1 MLSRAL
7 RRVQAISA
15 TMRQKQTAPIPRHM
29 RENATGKL
37 SATQSFSELIKTKL
51 FTDSLPPDSQYPTPA
66 DSHKADRSE
75 LGPRLVKGA
84 LYTFVRPE
92 PAQEPELLATSRRA
106 LIDIGLKPEEA
117 ETDEF
122 KQLVSGNKI
131 LWDEEKEEGIYPWA
145 QCYGGYQFGQWAGQ
159 LGDGRAI
166 SLFETHNPHTN
177 TSYEI
182 QLKGAGKTPYS
193 RFADG
198 KAVLRS
204 SIREFVVSEALNA
217 LNIPTTRALSLTLLP
232 HSSVQRERLEPGAI
246 VCRAAQ
252 SWIRLGTF
260 DLLRARG
267 DRALLRQL
275 ADHVATRVLAGWT
288 AHAGKLA
295 AGDVN
300 ATAIDPPPGVGP
312 DVIEGEGK
320 FAENRFARLFRDIT
334 RRNAKTVA
342 AWQAYA
348 FTNGVLNTDNTSVFG
363 LSVDFGPFAFLDNF
377 DPSYTPNHD
386 DFMLRYSYRNQP
398 SIIWWNLVRLGEA
411 LGELIGAGAR
421 VDEDEFVNEGV
432 RKDWADELVERAET
446 IIQQVGEEYK
456 AVFMAE
462 YKRLMTLR
470 LGLKQ
475 SKQEDF
481 DELYSELLDTM
492 EALELD
498 FNHTFR
504 KLSNFKMKDI
514 ETDET
519 RKEMAGS
526 FFHKEG
532 LTGVEKDEGAAKERI
547 AKWLDK
553 WRARVLE
560 DWGEGQDEERIAE
573 MKQVNPKVSLP
584 HKKTLP
590 AIDLAQFVPRSWI
603 LDELIDRVEKK
614 GERDILKHIM
624 DMALWPFE
632 DEWGWNRE
640 EEERLCGDVPK
651 YNRAMQCSCSS

>member
-1 MLSRAL
+1 MTPYDSLEHHCGIIAIQNITPLTSVNWELCMLSRVI
-7 RRVQAISA
+7 RRAQAIA
-15 TMRQKQTAPIPRHM
+15 MTMSQEAVSSPKHV
-29 RENATGKL
+29 RETTNGAL
-37 SATQSFSELIKTKL
+37 SATQTLSELTKTKI
-51 FTDSLPPDSQYPTPA
+51 FTDSLPPDSQYPTPL

-84 LYTFVRPE
+84 LYTFVRPV
-92 PAQEPELLATSRRA
+92 PAKEPELLATSRTA
-106 LIDIGLKPEEA
+106 LIDVGLKPEEA
-117 ETDEF
+117 ITEEF
-122 KQLVSGNKI
+122 KQVVSGNKI
-131 LWDEEKEEGIYPWA
+131 FWDEEKNEGIYPWA

-166 SLFETHNPHTN
+166 SLFETLNPQTERN
-177 TSYEI
+177 YEV

-204 SIREFVVSEALNA
+204 SIREFVVSESLNV
-217 LNIPTTRALSLTLLP
+217 LRIPTTRALALTYLP
-232 HSSVQRERLEPGAI
+232 HSRVQRERMEPGAI

-252 SWIRLGTF
+252 SWIRIGTF

-267 DRALLRQL
+267 DRALIRQL
-275 ADHVATRVLAGWT
+275 AEHVATKVLPGWKSLP
-288 AHAGKLA
+288 GKLPK
-295 AGDVN
+295 GEVN
-300 ATAIDPPPGVGP
+300 EMAIDPHT
-312 DVIEGEGK
+312 DVELSTIEGEGK
-320 FAENRFARLFRDIT
+320 QAENRFTRLFRETT

-348 FTNGVLNTDNTSVFG
+348 FTNGVLNTDNTSIIG
-363 LSVDFGPFAFLDNF
+363 LSIDFGPFAFLDNF

-432 RKDWADELVERAET
+432 RKEWADELVERAET

-475 SKQEDF
+475 TKQDDF

-504 KLSNFKMKDI
+504 KLSNLSIKDV
-514 ETDET
+514 ETDEM
-519 RKEMAGS
+519 RKEMAGR

-532 LTGVEKDEGAAKERI
+532 LTGLEKDEGAAKGRI
-547 AKWLDK
+547 AQWLDK
-553 WRARVLE
+553 WRGRVLE
-560 DWGEGQDEERIAE
+560 DWGEGHDEERIAE
-573 MKQVNPKVSLP
+573 MKQVNPKVSQQLRARP
-584 HKKTLP
+584 IHSLTRHSFYHDRGYWMSLLTEWRKKVNG
-590 AIDLAQFVPRSWI
+590 I
-603 LDELIDRVEKK
+603 
-614 GERDILKHIM
+614 
-624 DMALWPFE
+624 
-632 DEWGWNRE
+632 
-640 EEERLCGDVPK
+640 
-651 YNRAMQCSCSS
+651 Y